1 VRCRWRSLR
10 VRLATL
16 GFLAIYTPAL
26 LLFGVVLA
34 TDTEVTST
42 VRDGGAPEVA
52 SHVSRAGWPLGTVI
66 VLGPAAAALAWW
78 WAGRAVR
85 PLHQVRAVAED
96 IEATDLGRRIGL
108 RHGPTEVTA
117 LAASFDA
124 MLDRLEAAA
133 ETQRRL
139 IEETNHELRLPL
151 AVLMTNAEVVLA
163 HPAPTE
169 AVYRQGM
176 QRSRAAAERLQRT
189 LAELLVDA
197 RGRARSIT
205 RSPADLVRVVGDLVG
220 DARLLAAAKGV
231 RVVVEAPDPVVCPV
245 EESTVRRA
253 VANVL
258 DNAVRHAPA
267 GSAIEV
273 HVGPSGPM
281 AAITVTDHGPGIPAD
296 QHQRVFERFWRG
308 DARPGH
314 GLGLPIARQ
323 IAEAHGG
330 SLTVTSP
337 GPSGDGAVF
346 RLTLR
351 LGEARLG

>member
-1 VRCRWRSLR
+1 MTRLWRSLR

-16 GFLAIYTPAL
+16 GFLAIYTPTL
-26 LLFGVVLA
+26 LLLGVVLA

-42 VRDGGAPEVA
+42 ARNGQSPQVTSDV
-52 SHVSRAGWPLGTVI
+52 SHSGWTLGTVI
-66 VLGPAAAALAWW
+66 ALAPAAAALAWW

-96 IEATDLGRRIGL
+96 IEATDPGRRIGL
-108 RHGPTEVTA
+108 RHGLTEVTA

-169 AVYRQGM
+169 EVYREGVH
-176 QRSRAAAERLQRT
+176 RSRAAAERLQRT
-189 LAELLVDA
+189 IEELLIDA
-197 RGRARSIT
+197 RGRARGIT
-205 RSPADLVRVVGDLVG
+205 RSPADLVRVIGDLVA
-220 DARLLAAAKGV
+220 DAGLLAAPRRV
-231 RVVVEAPDPVVCPV
+231 RLIVEAPETVVCRV

-253 VANVL
+253 VANLL
-258 DNAVRHAPA
+258 DNAVRHAPP
-267 GSAIEV
+267 GSSIDV
-273 HVGPSGPM
+273 HLEQSGPM
-281 AAITVTDHGPGIPAD
+281 AAITVTDHGPGVPAE
-296 QHQRVFERFWRG
+296 QHQRVFERFRR

-330 SLTVTSP
+330 ELTVTSP

-351 LGEARLG
+351 L